1 MPIRPSWIA
10 SELRNSL
17 KSLRHSPG
25 LVVSSVLALGLGIG
39 ASTTMFGIVRGG
51 TRGLPVP
58 DAAQIVFVSTAA
70 ASSAAEG
77 FVSAGEWAQLRLS
90 LATMDVAA
98 FQMESSNLGADG
110 DQPADRVPAVTVSP
124 DLFALLRVGPGIGRT
139 LREADARPGAE
150 PVVVIADDLWRRRYR
165 GDSGI
170 LGSTVRVDGIP
181 RAIVGVMPPRFGFPV
196 NAKMW
201 LPAVDQPARADGSTS
216 EGSFQIVGRLRPPAT
231 HETAAGEVTAAL
243 RRLHTGS
250 QATAPRTAR
259 VLPFIELETP
269 REVQQGLQLLV
280 VIVSL
285 VLLVA
290 CANVANLLLARA
302 ATRAR
307 DVAIRTAL
315 GASRTRLLV
324 QHLCESALLA
334 GSATLLGV
342 AAAAAGLRFFRAE
355 SAAVLEAFWMD
366 FRVDPL
372 VATFA
377 GVLGFVAAFASGLV
391 PAIRASRA
399 GTAAELGSDTR
410 TGTSLRMGRLGRGL
424 VAVQVA
430 LACGALI
437 LTTTFV
443 GAAGALRSVI
453 IPFPVDRVLTA
464 QLSVPADVLDDEQR
478 RAERLAQLRD
488 RLDAAPAILRTAFV
502 SVLPGRGAGGWPV
515 RFDDVPTDDPR
526 PARTAMIAVTPEF
539 FAIARA
545 RAVRGRL
552 LTWQDDHRASLA
564 AVVNESFVARHSAGR
579 EVLGRRL
586 RVGQRAFEIVG
597 VVPDLLMQ
605 DVENADGS
613 GFYLSML
620 QSPPFAVRVMS
631 ETDGPASGAADAI
644 RSSVAAVDADI
655 PVLEVAPLADAIF
668 SDKKILDA
676 MAALFLVFGL
686 GAVFLATVSLHA
698 VLSFAVTRRSREFG
712 IRSALGATASDLAVL
727 LMRRGG
733 LEVAWGLAIG
743 LLLAFALSRAISATL
758 ERAPAAGPAAFLAIG
773 LIVGAGALL
782 AMWRPFRRIAR
793 LNSATLLRN

>member
-1 MPIRPSWIA
+1 M
-10 SELRNSL
+10 
-17 KSLRHSPG
+17 
-25 LVVSSVLALGLGIG
+25 LALGLGIG

-58 DAAQIVFVSTAA
+58 DAAQIVFVSPA
-70 ASSAAEG
+70 ASSSVAEG
-77 FVSAGEWAQLRLS
+77 FVSAAEWTQLRGS
-90 LATMDVAA
+90 LATMDVAG
-98 FQMESSNLGADG
+98 FQMASVNLGADG
-110 DQPADRVPAVTVSP
+110 DRPADRVSGATVTP
-124 DLFALLRVGPGIGRT
+124 DALTLLRVAPALGRALT
-139 LREADARPGAE
+139 DADARPGAE
-150 PVVVIADDLWRRRYR
+150 PVIVIADDLWRRHYR
-165 GDSGI
+165 ADLNI
-170 LGSTVRVDGIP
+170 LGSVIRVDGTP
-181 RAIVGVMPPRFGFPV
+181 RTIVGVMPPRFGFPI
-196 NAKMW
+196 NAKVW
-201 LPAVDQPARADGSTS
+201 LPTAAGITTS
-216 EGSFQIVGRLRPPAT
+216 DVWQIVGRLEPPAT
-231 HETAAGEVTAAL
+231 HETAAAEVTAAL
-243 RRLHTGS
+243 RRLAGAS
-250 QATAPRTAR
+250 PAATPRAVR
-259 VLPFIELETP
+259 VVPFIELETP

-302 ATRAR
+302 ASRSR

-315 GASRTRLLV
+315 GASRARLLV
-324 QHLCESALLA
+324 QHLCESTLLA
-334 GSATLLGV
+334 GCATLLGV
-342 AAAAAGLRFFRAE
+342 AAATTGLRFFRAE

-377 GVLGFVAAFASGLV
+377 GVLGFAAAFASGLV

-399 GTAAELGSDTR
+399 GVGGLIGSESR

-443 GAAGALRSVI
+443 GAAGALRSVT
-453 IPFPVDRVLTA
+453 IPFPTDRVLTA
-464 QLSVPADVLDDEQR
+464 QLSMPSEVLDDGQR
-478 RAERLAQLRD
+478 RTEQLVQLRD

-515 RFDDVPTDDPR
+515 RFDDVPADDPR

-539 FAIARA
+539 FAIANA

-552 LTWQDDHRASLA
+552 LTWQDDHRASPA
-564 AVVNESFVARHSAGR
+564 AVVNESFVARHAGGR

-586 RVGQRAFEIVG
+586 RVGQHAFEIVG

-605 DVENADGS
+605 DVEDADGS

-620 QSPPFAVRVMS
+620 QSRPFAVRVMA
-631 ETDGPASGAADAI
+631 ETDGRAVGAADAI

-712 IRSALGATASDLAVL
+712 IRSALGATARDLAAL

-733 LEVAWGLAIG
+733 LEVAWGLVIG